1 MEVTQVGVDKGDED
15 QEVEVSGTG
24 FFWLHCNLRDL
35 SSLIKDR
42 THTPCGGSVE
52 S

>member
-24 FFWLHCNLRDL
+24 FFLATLQL
-35 SSLIKDR
+35 A
-42 THTPCGGSVE
+42 
-52 S
+52 